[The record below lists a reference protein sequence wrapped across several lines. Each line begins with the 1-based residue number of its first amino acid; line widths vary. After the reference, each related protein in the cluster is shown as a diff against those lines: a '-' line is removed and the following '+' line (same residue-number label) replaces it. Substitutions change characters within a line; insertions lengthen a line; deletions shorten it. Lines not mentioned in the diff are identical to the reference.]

1 MQKLSSFSCC
11 RLVKQMFG
19 GSFSPFPGPSP
30 TSPSPS
36 SPFVCINVTDV
47 VMADSS
53 WAKMMLDSTL
63 TEVKKR
69 RYFCFVIINTFRLLT
84 DEKLSSNCRNMF
96 P

>member
-63 TEVKKR
+63 TEVKKKKEIFMLC
-69 RYFCFVIINTFRLLT
+69 YN
-84 DEKLSSNCRNMF
+84 
-96 P
+96 